1 MGPVVAAMQPPQRIE
16 VDEDAIRRARGG
28 ARKQGFVI
36 GLVIASFVGVVSW
49 AGGKASTLGEARARG
64 VSDAHDIAVPLV
76 KAKQSL
82 DTMKLKLE
90 EGAKSLIGDR
100 KFPTSLGQELA
111 GMTVD
116 FGGDALFGRRLGP
129 VPAET
134 TRQLFDFITRIQ
146 ALNSKKD
153 LVVSLL
159 GKLQKPIT
167 EEFSR
172 PVGQF
177 PLTYVVVVDKDT
189 PTMGAMLA
197 PLVTPIPPDSKTIPN
212 ELKFLNPNGGS
223 GNVQLPRL
231 LSEKVPKDGAAVPI
245 VPRTFEAVC
254 PSKTK
259 GQVAQLVSSMSSIV
273 DDIAGQKA
281 AEGGDVVTESKAGL
295 SEIAAKLAESLNKV
309 N

>member
-1 MGPVVAAMQPPQRIE
+1 M
-16 VDEDAIRRARGG
+16 DEDAVRRARGG
-28 ARKQGFVI
+28 ARKQGFII
-36 GLVIASFVGVVSW
+36 GLVIAAFAGVVCW
-49 AGGKASTLGEARARG
+49 TGGKAATLGEARTRG
-64 VSDAHDIAVPLV
+64 VQDAHDIAVPLV
-76 KAKQSL
+76 KAKESL
-82 DTMKLKLE
+82 EAMRVKLE
-90 EGAKSLIGDR
+90 EGAKSLIADR
-100 KFPTSLGQELA
+100 KYPTTLSQELA

-116 FGGDALFGRRLGP
+116 FGGDVLFGRRLGP

-134 TRQLFDFITRIQ
+134 TRQLFDFITRVQ

-159 GKLQKPIT
+159 AKLQKPIS

-172 PVGQF
+172 PPGQF
-177 PLTYVVVVDKDT
+177 PLNYVVVVDKET
-189 PTMGAMLA
+189 PSMGAMLA
-197 PLVTPIPPDSKTIPN
+197 SLVTPIPPESKTIPN
-212 ELKFLNPNGGS
+212 DFKFLNPNGG

-231 LSEKVPKDGAAVPI
+231 TSEKVPKDGAAIPI

-281 AEGGDVVTESKAGL
+281 AEGGDYVTESKAGL
-295 SEIAAKLAESLNKV
+295 AELAGKLAESLHKV